1 MKAEYKSAVRSRRM
15 IRDAFFALA
24 EEKDIRTITVTDLIR
39 RADVNRGTFY
49 AHYDDMQDF
58 LTSVMEEHTAGV
70 QAILRELDQA
80 DLFQSPL
87 PMFHQL
93 SEAFSADL
101 DFYQLLQRAGMLND
115 LMERLKKQ
123 FVAQISAN
131 PIISSEMRNSTAF
144 QSRCYFFIGG
154 VAELYRAWITGEL
167 SMTPEELAL
176 QASSI
181 IESSSLFKKEA
192 GQ

>member
-58 LTSVMEEHTAGV
+58 LTSVMDEHTAGV
-70 QAILRELDQA
+70 QTILGELDQA

-87 PMFHQL
+87 PIFQRL
-93 SEAFSADL
+93 SETFSEDL
-101 DFYQLLQRAGMLND
+101 DFYQMLQRAGMLND
-115 LMERLKKQ
+115 LMERLKNQ

-131 PIISSEMRNSTAF
+131 PIISPEMHNRTAF

-167 SMTPEELAL
+167 SITPEEVARH
-176 QASSI
+176 ASSI
-181 IESSSLFKKEA
+181 IESSTLFAKEED
-192 GQ
+192 Q